1 MDLMLLRTSV
11 RSNRAG
17 RILTI
22 VLLVDQAM
30 VNKIFSALVSFLVT
44 VVPIILALHQPG
56 VDVDGALSEMS
67 CGLSEAQEAGLL
79 AWYALGGNASCIYNV
94 TISSVVTVY

>member
-1 MDLMLLRTSV
+1 MLLRTSV

>member
-1 MDLMLLRTSV
+1 
-11 RSNRAG
+11 
-17 RILTI
+17 
-22 VLLVDQAM
+22 M

>member
-44 VVPIILALHQPG
+44 VVPIILTLHQP
-56 VDVDGALSEMS
+56 DVGADGAVSEMS